1 MMQSTIIIIA
11 LVLSAF
17 FSGTETVLLSASK
30 IRLEVMLRKGR
41 KGAHLVKQ
49 YADNPE
55 AFITT
60 ILVGNNITIVVYSS
74 IFALYL
80 DLYFSKFTGIVI
92 SSVLALLVA
101 EIIPK
106 AIGWEFAN
114 RLAFKVTPPL
124 KFFQFLFAPI
134 TFFLEKVSRLILGIF
149 RMKDQQVKSI
159 LTRKDLES
167 FIKES
172 AKAGIVEKE
181 ERIII
186 SRIFDFGETKV
197 KETMIPRTEIQGI
210 SKESTMADLF
220 DMFVKSG
227 FSRLPVY
234 DGDIDD
240 IIGVVHA
247 KDLFKF
253 PHGIETIMQEIQ
265 HVPETKDA
273 LDLLQEFRM
282 TRTSIAIVLDEYGGT
297 SGLVTFEDLV
307 EELFGEIY
315 DEFDLDHDNLF
326 KRLNRYAMLVKARAE
341 IDELNEKFNL
351 KIPEGDY
358 TTIGGYVIDKLG
370 KIPKEGEKIDLDTS
384 IIVVSSASKKKV
396 NEVKIIRKKI

>member
-1 MMQSTIIIIA
+1 MQFIIIIIA
-11 LVLSAF
+11 LILSAF
-17 FSGTETVLLSASK
+17 FSGTETALLSTSK
-30 IRLEVMLRKGR
+30 VRLEVLIRKGK

-49 YADNPE
+49 YVDNPE
-55 AFITT
+55 SFIIT
-60 ILVGNNITIVVYSS
+60 ILVGNNITIVLYSS
-74 IFALYL
+74 IFAIYL
-80 DLYFSKFTGIVI
+80 DSHFSKFTGILI
-92 SSVLALLVA
+92 SAVLALLVA

-114 RLAFKVTPPL
+114 RLTFKVAPLL
-124 KFFQFLFAPI
+124 KFFQIIFTPI
-134 TFFLEKVSRLILGIF
+134 NFILEKLSRLILSLF
-149 RMKDQQVKSI
+149 RMKDQKVKSI
-159 LTRKDLES
+159 LTRKDLET

-172 AKAGIVEKE
+172 AKAGVVNKE
-181 ERIII
+181 EHTII
-186 SRIFDFGETKV
+186 SRIFDFGETRV

-210 SKESTMADLF
+210 SKDAPVESLF
-220 DMFVKSG
+220 ELFASSH

-234 DGDIDD
+234 EDNLDN
-240 IIGVVHA
+240 IIGVIHA

-253 PHGIETIMQEIQ
+253 PQNIEEIMQDIQ
-265 HVPETKDA
+265 HVPDTKDA
-273 LDLLQEFRM
+273 LDMLQEFRK

-326 KRLNRYAMLVKARAE
+326 TRLNRYAILVKARAE

-358 TTIGGYVIDKLG
+358 TTIGGFVIDTLG
-370 KIPKEGEKIDLDTS
+370 RIPEVGAKINLETS
-384 IIVVSSASKKKV
+384 IIVVASASKKKV
-396 NEVKIIRKKI
+396 NEVKIIKKEL

>member
-1 MMQSTIIIIA
+1 MQFIIIIIA
-11 LVLSAF
+11 LTLSAF
-17 FSGTETVLLSASK
+17 FSGTETALLSTSK
-30 IRLEVMLRKGR
+30 VRLEVLIRKGK

-49 YADNPE
+49 YVDNPE
-55 AFITT
+55 SFIIT
-60 ILVGNNITIVVYSS
+60 ILVGNNITIVLYSS
-74 IFALYL
+74 IFALFL
-80 DLYFSKFTGIVI
+80 DEHFSKFTGIII

-114 RLAFKVTPPL
+114 RLAFKVAPLL
-124 KFFQFLFAPI
+124 KFFQILFTPI
-134 TFFLEKVSRLILGIF
+134 NIILEKLSRLILSIF
-149 RMKDQQVKSI
+149 RLKDQQVKSI
-159 LTRKDLES
+159 LTRKDLET

-172 AKAGIVEKE
+172 AKAGIVDKE

-186 SRIFDFGETKV
+186 SRIFDFGETRV

-210 SKESTMADLF
+210 SKDATIGDLF
-220 DMFVKSG
+220 ELFVSSH

-234 DGDIDD
+234 DDNLDN

-247 KDLFKF
+247 KDLFRY
-253 PHGIETIMQEIQ
+253 PHTIEEIMQDIQ
-265 HVPETKDA
+265 HVPDTKDA
-273 LDLLQEFRM
+273 LDMLQEFRK
-282 TRTSIAIVLDEYGGT
+282 TRTSMAIVMDEYGGT

-326 KRLNRYAMLVKARAE
+326 TRLNRYAILVKARAE
-341 IDELNEKFNL
+341 IDELNDKFNM

-358 TTIGGYVIDKLG
+358 TTIGGFVIDTLG
-370 KIPKEGEKIDLDTS
+370 RIPEVGAKIDLGTC
-384 IIVVSSASKKKV
+384 IIVVASACKKKV
-396 NEVKIIRKKI
+396 NEVKIIKKEL